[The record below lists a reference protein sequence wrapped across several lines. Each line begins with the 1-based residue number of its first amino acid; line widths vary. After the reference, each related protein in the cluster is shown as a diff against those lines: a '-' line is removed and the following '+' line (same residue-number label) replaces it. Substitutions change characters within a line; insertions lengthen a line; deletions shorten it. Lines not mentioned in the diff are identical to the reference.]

1 MEPSRPLARR
11 DGLEVVAS
19 PDGYVVH
26 QPARDR
32 VHHLNPTA
40 ALVFELCDGT
50 RPADEIAAVLQA
62 AWGLADP
69 PVDEVRQCLERLRD
83 EGLVSPV

>member
-1 MEPSRPLARR
+1 MDPARPLARC
-11 DGLEVVAS
+11 DGLEVIAT

-40 ALVFELCDGT
+40 VLVFELCDGT
-50 RPADEIAAVLQA
+50 TPAGEIAARVQA
-62 AWGLADP
+62 AWALADA
-69 PVDEVRQCLERLRD
+69 PVDEVRQCLARLLD
-83 EGLVSPV
+83 EGLVTAV